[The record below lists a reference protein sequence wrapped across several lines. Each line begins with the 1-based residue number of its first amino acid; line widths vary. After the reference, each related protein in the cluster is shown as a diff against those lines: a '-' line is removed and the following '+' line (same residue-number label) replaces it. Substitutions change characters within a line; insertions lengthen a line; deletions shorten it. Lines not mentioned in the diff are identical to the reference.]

1 MKRKIIASLFLS
13 LFLFSVFTP
22 LSVNAKDYQNEDSL
36 TSQNIA
42 VFNTEKEF
50 LVYGKEEH
58 KKVAP
63 GSSVKI
69 MTAMLALEYF
79 EGRLDTVVTVP
90 VGATRGLEGSAVLNL
105 KADEQITVIDLIHA
119 TLIAGMNDAANTL
132 AFAIGGTIP
141 GFVKLM
147 NEKAQDLGALNTMYV
162 NATGLISSAYTT
174 AYDTAKIAAYA
185 YENSLFMEICSKR
198 AYQVA
203 QTNVHDPVTIY
214 TKNSFLTPKSEYY
227 YQYAE
232 GICTSYSTAD
242 GAQLVCAS
250 SNGNYPYIC
259 VAFGS
264 KTDEN
269 GTIAGYSE
277 VKSLLSW
284 ASSNFGEKKV
294 LDKSQIICELPV
306 RAGKDVAH
314 VLIVPYQSVYAF
326 LDKDTDLSKVTF
338 SEQLYYDRL
347 DAPVHKGDCVGT
359 LTILLDGMPIGTTT
373 LITKSSVRQ
382 SSSGQLILFLE
393 KLVTSK
399 FFIIS
404 MAITLPISAFRIYLK
419 IRRKPKKHRDPKA

>member
-13 LFLFSVFTP
+13 LFFFSVLTP
-22 LSVNAKDYQNEDSL
+22 LSVNAKDYQNEDTL
-36 TSQNIA
+36 TSGNIA
-42 VFNTEKEF
+42 VFNTEKGF

-58 KKVAP
+58 KKVSP
-63 GSSVKI
+63 GSAVKI
-69 MTAMLALEYF
+69 MTAILALEYF
-79 EGRLDTVVTVP
+79 EGCLDTVVTVP

-132 AFAIGGTIP
+132 AFAIGGSIP

-147 NEKAQDLGALNTMYV
+147 NEKAQDLGAFNTMYV
-162 NATGLISSAYTT
+162 NATGLTSSAYTT

-185 YENSLFMEICSKR
+185 YENALFMEICSKR
-198 AYQVA
+198 AYQIA
-203 QTNVHDPVTIY
+203 QTNIHDPVTIY

-264 KTDEN
+264 KSDEN

-277 VKSLLSW
+277 AKSLLSW

-294 LDKSQIICELPV
+294 LDKAQIICELPV

-314 VLIVPYQSVYAF
+314 VLVVPYKSVYAF
-326 LDKDTDLSKVTF
+326 L
-338 SEQLYYDRL
+338 
-347 DAPVHKGDCVGT
+347 
-359 LTILLDGMPIGTTT
+359 
-373 LITKSSVRQ
+373 
-382 SSSGQLILFLE
+382 
-393 KLVTSK
+393 
-399 FFIIS
+399 
-404 MAITLPISAFRIYLK
+404 LPFR
-419 IRRKPKKHRDPKA
+419 